1 MPACR
6 SITKHQNC
14 RSNLNEKLLYTLKLT
29 MEHDLELAS
38 NTTEPALPRL
48 IRRRDVA
55 ALAFFAALLALVAV
69 GALLGPWPE
78 WKLSKYLNP
87 QTLPGALT
95 GVAMALALLLA
106 PNAATGLR
114 DAAGRIDITALGRT
128 AFIGAWQGAALG
140 FFLVLA
146 SRLELLDGAGILRS
160 ACALGLAGITAILW
174 AARWPRAYPAL
185 AFLWAAALPL
195 LCFLSVEIFSSTP
208 EGAAGLAH
216 AKTAGAE
223 RLRATIDWLLIFSP
237 GTAVEGALLG
247 RRLTGTPQGWEAVGL
262 QALAAIATGC
272 VAVFTMPGL
281 QAKPEPQNLSGN

>member
-1 MPACR
+1 M
-6 SITKHQNC
+6 
-14 RSNLNEKLLYTLKLT
+14 LKPT

-38 NTTEPALPRL
+38 TATESALPRL

-55 ALAFFAALLALVAV
+55 ALAFFASLLALLAA

-87 QTLPGALT
+87 QTLPGTLT
-95 GVAMALALLLA
+95 GVATALALLLA
-106 PNAATGLR
+106 PNATTGLR
-114 DAAGRIDITALGRT
+114 DATGHINTTALGRA
-128 AFIGAWQGAALG
+128 AFIGAWQGAALS

-146 SRLELLDGAGILRS
+146 SRLELLDGTGILRS
-160 ACALGLAGITAILW
+160 ACTLGLAGITAILW

-208 EGAAGLAH
+208 EGAAGLTH

-223 RLRATIDWLLIFSP
+223 RLRAIIDWMLVFSP
-237 GTAVEGALLG
+237 GTAVEGALFG
-247 RRLTGTPQGWEAVGL
+247 RRLTGVPQSWEAVGL
-262 QALAAIATGC
+262 QAFATLVTGC
-272 VAVFTMPGL
+272 ITVFTVPRL
-281 QAKPEPQNLSGN
+281 QTKPEIKNLSGN